1 MSAYHGVDRLEL
13 TRIRETGTPEE
24 KKEAEDFLK
33 DLQKNIQTVEY
44 YWVDEMIDHIDL
56 GLHKDK
62 ASRVLAVHWRCGIDT
77 TVPTNIDPVKDE
89 PEKLAFSDKK
99 GSENRRKWNEKQK
112 QKSLTREA

>member
-62 ASRVLAVHWRCGIDT
+62 ASRVLTVHWRCGIDT

>member
-1 MSAYHGVDRLEL
+1 MS
-13 TRIRETGTPEE
+13 PEE

-62 ASRVLAVHWRCGIDT
+62 ASRVLTVHWRCGIDT